1 MRSPVY
7 HLPQP
12 QPSSGSA
19 TYSLTRL
26 PAISM
31 SRWPETEQ
39 WVVLHEYHIL
49 VTRLLG
55 WVLVNGVY
63 VHEEGGF
70 QKLPFPFP
78 HHELRRPW
86 QNQKSVPSWEAKQCP
101 QESQKPTMEMTLEWG
116 GGRPFSEETAPSYQL
131 TPVFLG
137 HFSAGARQGQVAVY
151 QRACGFEVTQ

>member
-1 MRSPVY
+1 MRS
-7 HLPQP
+7 PQP

-101 QESQKPTMEMTLEWG
+101 QESQTILRGNRSFIPADPSVPRTLFCRGQAGPG
-116 GGRPFSEETAPSYQL
+116 GSLSKGL
-131 TPVFLG
+131 WI
-137 HFSAGARQGQVAVY
+137 
-151 QRACGFEVTQ
+151 